1 MNTPKKRVLAALLSS
16 LVLVAALV
24 LWNRPPTHRAPA
36 STPASALT
44 ASDSSTTSTPLASD
58 SSTLITSSSPAPSL
72 ADTTGLPAE
81 FARFNDWLSRYLTAS
96 PADRTA
102 LLVEGRAHAAT
113 RRAVLA
119 RLITT
124 DPRRALALAVPMVA
138 RQQLPADIL
147 ALLEERVSTRGSLGV
162 LGAVGIAP
170 DFPALRRIVQI
181 ENGPRYN
188 AYVFGRRSSQV
199 TTPSIHVSGI
209 AIDRALAL
217 DERPLRILE
226 AGEIPDASKPRVE
239 TCLVSGKIADALA
252 ASNNTQLPAI
262 TEETPAVE
270 IAGTIQ
276 YVCSGGHIQIIEDR
290 LVAGEGMS
298 GGAVKPTTAI
308 TSTQSTGVR
317 SLLYMRVTFPDSN
330 RDPQTETAAYDMM
343 RQVNDWFIENSYG
356 NLYLVTTV
364 APLIVLPRSEAW
376 YTSGGG
382 DEYDLRSDAQEVAR
396 RLGYDTNQYDLD
408 IVTYTGGPGGF
419 GGLGYVGG
427 KGSWIKS
434 ISVGVICHELGH
446 NFGVWHAN
454 FWNTSGASII
464 GTGSNTEYGNPF
476 DTMGSASA
484 GDLQFNANHKNIL
497 NWLPTAPFVQT
508 VTTSGTYRIAAY
520 DQSSLNPANR
530 YALKIVKDSDRDYW
544 AEFRQRSLSSN
555 RWTKDGILLNWSAW
569 YSSENGAQLLDTT
582 PGSPDDRTDAAL
594 TVGRTFSDFEA
605 GIHLTPLGKVGTA
618 PESMDVVVN
627 LGTFPGNQEPTL
639 ALSTSAIT
647 AAPNT
652 SITLTATAS
661 DSDGDALSYA
671 WDFGDKTFHPANAAI
686 VTKSWSTA
694 GDYVVRCVVSDMKGK
709 TASRSTIVR
718 VGSPT
723 TLRVSGQITLAGQ
736 PLANVRV
743 HNGLTGANYRGSYTN
758 TDGTYTISG
767 LAAGSYTF
775 AAALNGYTFAA
786 SGFANPLTV
795 SADFSSAHFAAT
807 ATPTVSLAV
816 TDTDCTEGTNT
827 GRFTL
832 TRTGATTSA
841 LTVRFFYPT
850 GTAPKG
856 SDYTLSPDLVSA
868 SPGYTATIPA
878 GASSLDLVVTATDDA
893 TAEGPEIA
901 TLELAPGSGYTISG
915 PAIATLI
922 IQDNDTTKPVV
933 SIRTTD
939 AFATEAAD
947 SASVLI
953 SRTGDTSSALTVAF
967 TLAGA
972 ASPAIDY
979 TAVGTSLT
987 IPAGASSATL
997 TFSPINDSSVEGTE
1011 TVTVALAANAAY
1023 IIAPGSTTQTLSL
1036 LDDDIPTITVTA
1048 LDSAA
1053 SEVGPDNG
1061 IFLLSRTGD
1070 TSLPLTINYALSG
1083 SAAQGVDYLPVPG
1096 VLTLAAGAS
1105 SGTVTIEPVDDSL
1118 GEPSQTVVL
1127 QIRSSTAYVS
1137 GSPSLATVTIAD
1149 NNDAPVVTVGI
1160 ADGAVSEPSDT
1171 GRFRITTTGT
1181 GTGNITVRYTIT
1193 GTATNGTDFTAL
1205 PGTLS
1210 IGRNTTSDI
1219 TVTPIDDALLE
1230 NIETITLSL
1239 TPDPAYSTH
1248 LDTQATMSLVDNDQA
1263 CVNVTA
1269 DNIAFSETST
1279 GRFYISRT
1287 GATTAALTVAYT
1299 LSGSATNGTDYNA
1312 LSGSVTIAAGSVGAS
1327 IDLVPIND
1335 TLAEGS
1341 ETALI
1346 TLSPGAYGLG
1356 LASATLILTDNEVPA
1371 VQVRFAASTSTVAET
1386 AGALALSVTLSAPAP
1401 SGGVTVDYLLGGG
1414 TALGQID
1421 YLFTPGVL
1429 TFASGETA
1437 KTIPLAIL
1445 DDTAI
1450 EPSQTVILKLA
1461 NPTGASL
1468 GTSTMTVTIT
1478 DNDPAVASVSP
1489 IEQWRSLKFG
1499 GSASNSSIAGDLA
1512 DPDADG
1518 LVNILEYA
1526 TGADPL
1532 LPSTPPQAGF
1542 AAGQLTLTY
1551 DRSLTAT
1558 DILYTIE
1565 EVSLLTGT
1573 WTQVT
1578 PSDETLSDNGVIRKI
1593 KSKVTASG
1601 PSKFLRLRVT
1611 R

>member
-1 MNTPKKRVLAALLSS
+1 MNTPTRRALPALLTLCALLALLIVWTHSTSREKPDAPRTTASS
-16 LVLVAALV
+16 PATPQPASS
-24 LWNRPPTHRAPA
+24 TAA
-36 STPASALT
+36 STP
-44 ASDSSTTSTPLASD
+44 DSSVSSTP
-58 SSTLITSSSPAPSL
+58 TPSF
-72 ADTTGLPAE
+72 ADTTGVPE
-81 FARFNDWLSRYLTAS
+81 ESSRFNNWLSRYLAAT
-96 PADRTA
+96 PAERTA
-102 LLVEGRAHAAT
+102 LLVEGRAHAAA
-113 RRAVLA
+113 RRATLA
-119 RLITT
+119 RLIVT

-138 RQQLPADIL
+138 RQQLPADII

-170 DFPALRRIVQI
+170 GDAPLRRIVQV
-181 ENGPRYN
+181 EDGPRYN
-188 AYVFGRRSSQV
+188 AYVFGRRASQV
-199 TTPSIHVSGI
+199 TTNSIHVSGI

-226 AGEIPDASKPRVE
+226 AGEIPDASKPRIE
-239 TCLVSGKIADALA
+239 TCLVSGKITDALA

-270 IAGTIQ
+270 IAGTIH
-276 YVCSGGHIQIIEDR
+276 YLCSGGHIQIIEDR

-298 GGAVKPTTAI
+298 GGASKPTTTIA
-308 TSTQSTGVR
+308 STQSTGVR

-330 RDPQTETAAYDMM
+330 RDPQTETAAYEMM

-382 DEYDLRSDAQEVAR
+382 DEFDLRADAQEVAR
-396 RLGYDTNQYDLD
+396 RMGYDTNQYDLD

-434 ISVGVICHELGH
+434 ITVGVICHELGH

-464 GTGSNTEYGNPF
+464 GAGSNSEYGNPF
-476 DTMGSASA
+476 DTMGSAGA

-497 NWLPTAPFVQT
+497 NWLPAAPFVQT

-520 DQSSLNPANR
+520 DQSSLNPATR
-530 YALKIVKDSDRDYW
+530 YALKITKDSDRDYW

-555 RWTKDGILLNWSAW
+555 RWTKDGLLLNWSAW
-569 YSSENGAQLLDTT
+569 YNSANGAQLLDTT

-605 GIHLTPLGKVGTA
+605 GIHLTPLGKAGTT

-627 LGTFPGNQEPTL
+627 LGTFPGNQPP
-639 ALSTSAIT
+639 ALSLSSSATTVALNT
-647 AAPNT
+647 AV
-652 SITLTATAS
+652 TLTATAS
-661 DSDGDALSYA
+661 DPDGDALSYA
-671 WDFGDKTFHPANAAI
+671 WDFGDKTFHPTNSAV
-686 VTKSWSTA
+686 VTKSWSTT

-709 TASRSTIVR
+709 TASRSTVIR

-723 TLRVSGQITLAGQ
+723 TVRVSGQITLGGQ

-743 HNGLTGANYRGSYTN
+743 HNGLTSTNYRGTYTN
-758 TDGTYTISG
+758 TDGTYTIAG
-767 LAAGSYTF
+767 LASGTYTF
-775 AAALNGYTFAA
+775 AAALEGHTFAA
-786 SGFANPLTV
+786 SGFANPLAV
-795 SADFSSAHFAAT
+795 STETTGINFTAT
-807 ATPTVSLAV
+807 AAPTVTLAA
-816 TDTDCTEGTNT
+816 TDTDCVEGANT

-856 SDYTLSPDLVSA
+856 SDYTLAPDLASA
-868 SPGYTATIPA
+868 SPGYSATIPV

-893 TAEGPEIA
+893 TAEGPEIV
-901 TLELAPGSGYTISG
+901 TLEMAPGSGYTISG
-915 PAIATLI
+915 PAIASLI

-933 SIRTTD
+933 TLRTTD

-947 SASVLI
+947 SATVLI
-953 SRTGDTSSALTVAF
+953 SRTGDTASALTVAF
-967 TLAGA
+967 TLGGT

-979 TAVGTSLT
+979 TATGTSLT
-987 IPAGASSATL
+987 IPAGASFATL

-1011 TVTVALAANAAY
+1011 TATVTLATNAAY
-1023 IIAPGSTTQTLSL
+1023 IIAPGSTAQTLNL
-1036 LDDDIPTITVTA
+1036 LDDDIPVITVTA

-1053 SEVGPDNG
+1053 SEAGPDNG
-1061 IFLLSRTGD
+1061 IFLLTRTGD

-1105 SGTVTIEPVDDSL
+1105 SGTVTIEPVDDTL
-1118 GEPSQTVVL
+1118 GEPAQTVVL

-1137 GSPSLATVTIAD
+1137 GSPSLATITIAD

-1160 ADGAVSEPSDT
+1160 VDATVSEPSDT

-1181 GTGNITVRYTIT
+1181 GTGNITVRYSIS

-1205 PGTLS
+1205 PGTLT
-1210 IGRNTTSDI
+1210 IARNTTADI

-1230 NIETITLSL
+1230 NVETLTLSL

-1248 LDTQATMSLVDNDQA
+1248 LDTQATMKLVDNDQA
-1263 CVNVTA
+1263 CVNVAA
-1269 DNIAFSETST
+1269 DNLAFNESGSS
-1279 GRFYISRT
+1279 GRFYVSRT

-1312 LSGSVTIAAGSVGAS
+1312 LSGSVTIAAGSAGAS

-1341 ETALI
+1341 ETAVI

-1356 LASATLILTDNEVPA
+1356 LSSATLTLTDNEVPA
-1371 VQVRFAASTSTVAET
+1371 VQVRFAASTATVAET
-1386 AGALALSVTLSAPAP
+1386 AGSLAVSVTLSAPAP
-1401 SGGVTVDYLLGGG
+1401 AGGVTVDCLLGGG

-1421 YLFTPGVL
+1421 YQFIPGVIA
-1429 TFASGETA
+1429 FASGETA
-1437 KTIPLAIL
+1437 KTISLLIL

-1450 EPSQTVILKLA
+1450 EPSQTVILKLLS
-1461 NPTGASL
+1461 PTGASL
-1468 GTSTMTVTIT
+1468 GTSTMTITIT

-1499 GSASNSSIAGDLA
+1499 ASASNSSIAGDLA

-1578 PSDETLSDNGVIRKI
+1578 PTDETLSDNGVIRKI